1 MSDEQSALPT
11 PEIVQGHA
19 GLSGDARIKQVGAL
33 EAAEGGAWSFKLTAL
48 VPQPNVE
55 DLPAEVVLRV
65 VIPTD
70 YPFAPVGVYAESPEI
85 RGFHHQDAETHKLCL
100 REERLAPCNH
110 GRLSIYVA
118 WSLEWLHDAS
128 SGQLLPSG
136 HPYELPDFS
145 RKLLKEKPPLKKKL
159 WFSES
164 PGSYPHWKD
173 RQGQTG
179 RVELIDL
186 KNAPA
191 VLAASFKFG
200 KEVIWKFPA
209 APTFDTAGTKTE
221 GRWLVLPSLAYFRN
235 RPPQRFGELRKMCA
249 ASGIDLNPLLED
261 LWASDTGSSGYSIL
275 LVGAGIPR
283 IAGEPSYE
291 MHWQPLAIRNVNCE
305 AGLKAAGKGPVKR
318 RQAWRRLQALK
329 RYADDTEIPW
339 VQCENIAPERLC
351 SRGLLAPCFRT
362 QKIALVGCGAIGSCL
377 ADHLVRSGAQDVA
390 LFDKE
395 DFEPGNHARH
405 VLTGNSF
412 EVSKATALK
421 QHLQSGSIH
430 TRLRSFSVT
439 IPNFRSV
446 AGGEA
451 LAALRECDVII
462 DCSAHESAF
471 RWLSKFGADE
481 KKQVVHMFISFEARF
496 LTLVFSGRNVPAS
509 LALKSF
515 AQQSRSGSFTALNQ
529 SDLDEYWKDPDKEK
543 LVIPG
548 AGCWH
553 ATFPARWNHIQCLVG
568 AAIDMI
574 EQRLSAPQL
583 SSGFV
588 AIAKR
593 SDLKLAARGSTP
605 VIEWLYQ
612 SPHR

>member
-1 MSDEQSALPT
+1 M
-11 PEIVQGHA
+11 
-19 GLSGDARIKQVGAL
+19 
-33 EAAEGGAWSFKLTAL
+33 
-48 VPQPNVE
+48 
-55 DLPAEVVLRV
+55 
-65 VIPTD
+65 
-70 YPFAPVGVYAESPEI
+70 
-85 RGFHHQDAETHKLCL
+85 
-100 REERLAPCNH
+100 
-110 GRLSIYVA
+110 
-118 WSLEWLHDAS
+118 
-128 SGQLLPSG
+128 
-136 HPYELPDFS
+136 
-145 RKLLKEKPPLKKKL
+145 
-159 WFSES
+159 
-164 PGSYPHWKD
+164 
-173 RQGQTG
+173 
-179 RVELIDL
+179 
-186 KNAPA
+186 
-191 VLAASFKFG
+191 
-200 KEVIWKFPA
+200 
-209 APTFDTAGTKTE
+209 
-221 GRWLVLPSLAYFRN
+221 
-235 RPPQRFGELRKMCA
+235 
-249 ASGIDLNPLLED
+249 
-261 LWASDTGSSGYSIL
+261 
-275 LVGAGIPR
+275 
-283 IAGEPSYE
+283 
-291 MHWQPLAIRNVNCE
+291 
-305 AGLKAAGKGPVKR
+305 
-318 RQAWRRLQALK
+318 
-329 RYADDTEIPW
+329 
-339 VQCENIAPERLC
+339 
-351 SRGLLAPCFRT
+351 
-362 QKIALVGCGAIGSCL
+362 ALVGCGAIGSCL

-439 IPNFRSV
+439 IPNFRSA